1 MGQRQRTT
9 CTLPQ
14 MGENSMG
21 FMDRWKLGALALNLM
36 QRAADLA
43 RTVDFDAVLTA
54 AAKIVELER
63 SLSGPGNGAEK
74 LARLLQ
80 WFTSAFPQHAY
91 SVGILR
97 DFAGALVGL
106 LNVVKVFRK

>member
-1 MGQRQRTT
+1 MFQ
-9 CTLPQ
+9 
-14 MGENSMG
+14 
-21 FMDRWKLGALALNLM
+21 RWKLGALALDLM
-36 QRAADLA
+36 QKAADLA
-43 RTVDFDAVLTA
+43 RTVDFDAVLAA

-63 SLSGPGNGAEK
+63 SLQGPGNGPEK

-97 DFAGALVGL
+97 DFASALVGL
-106 LNVVKVFRK
+106 LNVVRVFRK

>member
-1 MGQRQRTT
+1 MFQ
-9 CTLPQ
+9 
-14 MGENSMG
+14 
-21 FMDRWKLGALALNLM
+21 RWKLGALALDLM
-36 QRAADLA
+36 QKAAALA
-43 RTVDFDAVLTA
+43 RTVDFDAVLAA

-63 SLSGPGNGAEK
+63 TLQGPGNGAEK

-80 WFTSAFPQHAY
+80 WFVSAFPQHTY

-106 LNVVKVFRK
+106 LNVVRVFRK